1 MLGVINVTDCV
12 FSEHKNML
20 KNLTY
25 MLNKYIMRCLLHVVI
40 DWQIYDYIDTDNI
53 VDYKCV

>member
-20 KNLTY
+20 KNLTC
-25 MLNKYIMRCLLHVVI
+25 I
-40 DWQIYDYIDTDNI
+40 QSDTYVTDI
-53 VDYKCV
+53 LMST